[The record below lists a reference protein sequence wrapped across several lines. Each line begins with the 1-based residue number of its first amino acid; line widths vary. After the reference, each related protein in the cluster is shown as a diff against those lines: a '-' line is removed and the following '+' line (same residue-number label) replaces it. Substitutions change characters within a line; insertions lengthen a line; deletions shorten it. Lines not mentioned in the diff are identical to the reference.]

1 MPVKCA
7 VIPKICL
14 IRLKNF
20 LAIIC
25 DACMIRTSSD
35 TIMTKAI
42 KLKLQ
47 SKRDKQIVISID
59 NTLDEKLMELAE
71 ATDMSVSTV
80 GYQILKQAIEH
91 VEA

>member
-1 MPVKCA
+1 M
-7 VIPKICL
+7 
-14 IRLKNF
+14 RLKNF
-20 LAIIC
+20 VAIPF
-25 DACMIRTSSD
+25 DACMIRRSSD

-59 NTLDEKLMELAE
+59 NTLDEKLNELAE
-71 ATDMSVSTV
+71 ATEMSVSTV

>member
-1 MPVKCA
+1 M
-7 VIPKICL
+7 
-14 IRLKNF
+14 RLKNL
-20 LAIIC
+20 LAIAC

>member
-1 MPVKCA
+1 
-7 VIPKICL
+7 
-14 IRLKNF
+14 
-20 LAIIC
+20 
-25 DACMIRTSSD
+25 
-35 TIMTKAI
+35 MTKAI